1 MRRYVLPSLLAVVVI
16 ILSGC
21 PKGEQSYSNEAKKA
35 EEVHDYDTALLHY
48 EQALR
53 LKPDDPALRARVDQM
68 RFEAGQF
75 HVEQGKR
82 FLQANNLTLALA
94 EFQKAKTVDPSNAA
108 ADQEIQRT
116 LDLIAAQQGIPAPH
130 PSDDQPES
138 DLLTMPP
145 ELKPLSRAPIG
156 LKMTN
161 DSRIAYET
169 IAKLAGL
176 SVIFDPDF
184 SSKRITIDLPNVTL
198 EQALDAVSLEAKAF
212 WKPVTTSIILVAPDQ
227 PQKRRDLEDEVVKT
241 FYLSNTL
248 TPQDITEIVTGL
260 RQLLDLKRLQQVN
273 AQNAIVIRDTQDKLL
288 LAGRILDDIDKAR
301 PEVLIQVEVLE
312 ANLDHMSQ
320 LGILPSTSPVASLV
334 FTPRTSVQPNSGS
347 TSTTTTTTTPTTGN
361 LITLNNLAHLS
372 TADYSVTLP
381 SATLD
386 ALLTDTGTRIIE
398 DPEVRVSDGQQAK
411 LKIGEKV
418 PIATGSFQAGVGV
431 STSTVSPLVNTQ
443 FQYQDV
449 GVNID
454 VTPRV
459 HPDNDIS
466 LKLKIEVSAVTG
478 ESNLGGILQPIISQR
493 TVEHEVR
500 LREGEVS
507 ILGGLIQHTVTNNLN
522 GWPGVSSVP
531 FFKYFFSQTTKDV
544 MDDDV
549 IIVITPRIIRLPN
562 ITAANLQTIA
572 TGSDTNVRVYREQF
586 ENPAPK
592 PPPATGVA
600 PAPGTIS
607 APGGAPTTAAP
618 ATAAPAQQPTT
629 LKFEPGT
636 MNMRPGDTATVGL
649 EVQNVHDLFSIPL
662 LLQYDPAVIQ
672 IDDVRNGGFLSGG
685 TQEIAIVQQVD
696 QKAGQAII
704 SASRQPGTQGINGSG
719 TLLGIV
725 VRAVAPGN
733 ASLQVAQVNARDSQ
747 QHNLAITAGTA
758 TIQVK

>member
-1 MRRYVLPSLLAVVVI
+1 MRRYVLPSLLAIAVVI
-16 ILSGC
+16 LAGC
-21 PKGEQSYSNEAKKA
+21 PKSNQAYNQGQKA
-35 EEVHDYDTALLHY
+35 EDVQDYDTALLHY
-48 EQALR
+48 QQAL
-53 LKPDDPALRARVDQM
+53 KLRPEDAGFRIKVDQL
-68 RFEAGQF
+68 RFQAGQF
-75 HVEQGKR
+75 HVEQGQK
-82 FLQANNLTLALA
+82 FLQAGNLTLALA

-108 ADQEIQRT
+108 ADQEVQRT
-116 LDLIAAQQGIPAPH
+116 LDLIAAQQGVPSPH
-130 PSDDQPES
+130 PSDAQTGSE
-138 DLLTMPP
+138 LLTMPP
-145 ELKPLSRAPIG
+145 ELKPLSREPIN

-161 DSRIAYET
+161 DGRIVFET

-184 SSKRITIDLPNVTL
+184 NSKRITVDIPNVTL
-198 EQALDAVSLEAKAF
+198 EQALDAVAIEAKAF
-212 WKPVTTSIILVAPDQ
+212 WKPVTSSIILVAPDQ

-273 AQNAIVIRDTQDKLL
+273 AQNAIVIRDTQDKVL

-312 ANLDHMSQ
+312 ARIDNLNQ
-320 LGILPSTSPVASLV
+320 LGILPGQSVDLA
-334 FTPRTSVQPNSGS
+334 FTPRTSVQPNSS
-347 TSTTTTTTTPTTGN
+347 TTNTTTTTGSTPVAGN
-361 LITLNNLAHLS
+361 QITLNNLAHLAS
-372 TADYSVTLP
+372 ADFSVTLP
-381 SATLD
+381 GASLS
-386 ALLTDTGTRIIE
+386 ALLTDTGTRIIQ

-411 LKIGEKV
+411 LRIGDKV

-459 HPDNDIS
+459 HPGDDIS
-466 LKLKIEVSAVTG
+466 LKLKIEVSSVTG
-478 ESNLGGILQPIISQR
+478 ESNLGGIMQPIISQR

-500 LREGEVS
+500 LHEGEVS
-507 ILGGLIQHTVTNNLN
+507 ILGGLIQHTVTNSVN
-522 GWPGVSSVP
+522 GWPGLASVP
-531 FFKYFFSQTTKDV
+531 FFSYLFSQHMKEIQ
-544 MDDDV
+544 DDDV
-549 IIVITPRIIRLPN
+549 IIVITPHIIRMPA

-586 ENPAPK
+586 DNNSPAPSNPAASPS
-592 PPPATGVA
+592 PA
-600 PAPGTIS
+600 PASTS
-607 APGGAPTTAAP
+607 APAAQAP
-618 ATAAPAQQPTT
+618 ASM
-629 LKFEPGT
+629 LKFEPAS
-636 MNMRPGDTATVGL
+636 MNMRAGDTATIGL
-649 EVQNVHDLFSIPL
+649 EVRNVHDLFSIPL

-685 TQEIAIVQQVD
+685 TQEIAIVQHVD

-704 SASRQPGTQGINGSG
+704 SASRQPSTPGINGSG
-719 TLLGIV
+719 TLLGLV
-725 VRAVAPGN
+725 VRAVAPG
-733 ASLQVAQVNARDSQ
+733 SSTLQITQVNARDSQ
-747 QHNLAITAGTA
+747 QHNLPLSAGTA